1 MKLKLMKSKA
11 LTFLTIVT
19 LAFTVAAQKK
29 QFIGYKHK
37 GVVYGQSL
45 PNGAKDLGG
54 SLLSNDNYGVTR
66 YQKGRQHYL
75 WLEKITGRDRDGVP
89 MWVVRDVL
97 ELGVPEK
104 NEAVLF
110 GLGSTCTR
118 SGKADQD
125 LIVLAELAKNR
136 KSYKVAKAWRANA
149 SKEKFEAASVK
160 GIRCEVAAP

>member
-1 MKLKLMKSKA
+1 MKSKA
-11 LTFLTIVT
+11 FTILTVAA
-19 LAFTVAAQKK
+19 LALTVAAQKK

-54 SLLSNDNYGVTR
+54 SLLSNDEYGVTR

-75 WLEKITGRDRDGVP
+75 WLEKISGRDRDGVP
-89 MWVVRDVL
+89 AWIVRDVL

-110 GLGSTCTR
+110 GLSSTCTR
-118 SGKADQD
+118 HGKADQD
-125 LIVLAELAKNR
+125 LIVLAELAKNK
-136 KSYKVAKAWRANA
+136 KSYKVAKAWRANPG
-149 SKEKFEAASVK
+149 KEKFETASVK
-160 GIRCEVAAP
+160 GIRCEVGAP